1 MADQKLSQLTTAT
14 LPLNDNDLFYVV
26 QNTTSTS
33 STSQSVKFV
42 DLSSQINPGG
52 GGGTVGALLDYKV
65 GVLASDQPYTSI
77 TLADI
82 PGLSWSVAANEV
94 WLVEFVAIVDAPTA
108 ADFQSA
114 LSLPSGGTF
123 LISQFANDI
132 GTSADQVN
140 DVRAQAHNINAG
152 FVAGMGVG
160 SASGFSTGLQK
171 YVVTIGSTAG
181 TLKMQAAQ
189 FVASGT
195 TTLKA
200 GSYLKGERIL

>member
-1 MADQKLSQLTTAT
+1 MADEKLSQLTTAT

-33 STSQSVKFV
+33 STPNSVKFV

-65 GVLASDQPYTSI
+65 GVLATDQSYTSI
-77 TLADI
+77 TFADI
-82 PGLSWSVAANEV
+82 PGLSWAVAANEV
-94 WLVEFVAIVDAPTA
+94 WLVEFLAIVDASTA
-108 ADFQSA
+108 GDFQNS
-114 LSLPSGGTF
+114 LSLPSGATF
-123 LISQFANDI
+123 LMSNFANDLN
-132 GTSADQVN
+132 GTTDQIN
-140 DVRAQAHNINAG
+140 DVRAQAFNTNIG
-152 FVAGMGVG
+152 TVAGLGVG

-171 YVVTIGSTAG
+171 FVVTISSTAG
-181 TLKMQAAQ
+181 TLKMQGAQ
-189 FVASGT
+189 FAASGT